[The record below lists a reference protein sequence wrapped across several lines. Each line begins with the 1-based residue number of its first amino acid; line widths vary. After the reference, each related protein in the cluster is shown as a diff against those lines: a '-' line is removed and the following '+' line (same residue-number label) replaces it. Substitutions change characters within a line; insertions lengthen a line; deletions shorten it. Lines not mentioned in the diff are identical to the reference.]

1 MTGCL
6 VTRLDTKGNAMT
18 IALESPARSRP
29 PPSGPPN
36 RWITIAPV
44 AVLMTGMLGFTWLQ
58 ITADADRSIA
68 AQAIASPVVLPL
80 ATSERR
86 PTAPTAPA
94 EDAVPS
100 LEDQEL
106 ASYATCGA

>member
-1 MTGCL
+1 
-6 VTRLDTKGNAMT
+6 MT
-18 IALESPARSRP
+18 IALESSSRRRL
-29 PPSGPPN
+29 PPSQPPG

-68 AQAIASPVVLPL
+68 AQAIASPVVRPVP
-80 ATSERR
+80 TTEQR
-86 PTAPTAPA
+86 PTAPTTPA
-94 EDAVPS
+94 ENAVPS
-100 LEDQEL
+100 IEDQEL